1 MHYRWK
7 VLDLRKDKRK
17 NDIFDFLNFDKEVI
31 FYIKMIEKFK
41 DGWFSE
47 IIILLV
53 HYVLKE
59 ILRINS
65 PYFLT

>member
-41 DGWFSE
+41 DG
-47 IIILLV
+47 
-53 HYVLKE
+53 
-59 ILRINS
+59 
-65 PYFLT
+65 